1 MVEEEKPAECE
12 WGESSEAVCRR
23 GICVGGGSV
32 LGAVIKLELGISAL
46 RNRKE

>member
-32 LGAVIKLELGISAL
+32 LGQ
-46 RNRKE
+46 